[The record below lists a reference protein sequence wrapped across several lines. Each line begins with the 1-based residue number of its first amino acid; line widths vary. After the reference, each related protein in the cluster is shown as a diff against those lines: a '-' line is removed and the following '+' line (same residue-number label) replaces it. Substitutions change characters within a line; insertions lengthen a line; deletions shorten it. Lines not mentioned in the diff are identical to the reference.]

1 MNGLDGKKIARNSF
15 VLIARMFVTMGISFY
30 SSRIVLQALGVV
42 DYGINNVVGG
52 IISMLSFLNTSMITS
67 IQRFLNYSLGEQN
80 SVKTNQIFVTSLNVH
95 IVLAVIIILVA
106 ETIGLY
112 FLNTRLNIPH
122 ERLVAANVIY
132 HISIVI
138 AVVDVLSI
146 PYKALIVAHER
157 MGIYAYE
164 AVFQSIAVLIISF
177 IILNVKID
185 RLILYVF
192 LLMLVNVLIRI
203 FDGWYCSKEFGEK
216 YKFYVNK
223 NILKDLL
230 SFSWW
235 NTLSNSAFFVY
246 TQGSVFLLNVFYGPA
261 VNAAFA
267 LSNQVNLSLA
277 TFNSNFVMAV
287 KPQIVKTYAMRHFK
301 DMRALLVYT
310 LKISCVI
317 MSIISMPFMIRND
330 YILGLWLGHVPEY
343 TGEFL
348 NLALWLTIIY
358 SFTDPITSAIQAA
371 GKIKMYNLAETFIL
385 LLILPLTYVLLLF
398 RIEPYEVYYIRLAV
412 FFVFLFVRFYFL
424 HRQLGFSFS
433 LFAFNVLLRVMV
445 NIFIVYLMLL
455 LINDF
460 LPDGI
465 IGFLLLCFISFVLN
479 VAVCFF
485 VAFDKSEQINIIS
498 ILSKQLL
505 RFRKK

>member
-1 MNGLDGKKIARNSF
+1 MSGLDSKKVAKNSF
-15 VLIARMFVTMGISFY
+15 MLIARMFVTMGISFY

-67 IQRFLNYSLGEQN
+67 VQRFLNYSLGEQD

-95 IVLAVIIILVA
+95 LALAVIIILVA

-112 FLNTRLNIPH
+112 FLNTGLNIPY
-122 ERLVAANVIY
+122 ERLLAANVIY
-132 HISIVI
+132 QFSIVI
-138 AVVDVLSI
+138 AVVNVLSI

-164 AVFQSIAVLIISF
+164 AVFQSVAVLIISLVV
-177 IILNVKID
+177 LNAETD

-192 LLMLVNVLIRI
+192 LLMLVNILIRI
-203 FDGWYCSKEFGEK
+203 FDGWYCSREFGEK

-223 NILKDLL
+223 SVLKELL

-235 NTLSNSAFFVY
+235 NTLSNSAFFIY
-246 TQGSVFLLNVFYGPA
+246 TQGSVFLLNIFFGPA

-287 KPQIVKTYAMRHFK
+287 KPQIVKTYAMRQFE
-301 DMRALLVYT
+301 DMRSLLVYT

-317 MSIISMPFMIRND
+317 LGVISMPFMIRTD
-330 YILGLWLGHVPEY
+330 YILGLWLGNVPEY

-358 SFTDPITSAIQAA
+358 SFSDPITSAIQAT
-371 GKIKMYNLAETFIL
+371 GKIKKYNLSESFAL

-398 RIEPYEVYYIRLAV
+398 GTEPYWVYYVRLVV
-412 FFVFLFVRFYFL
+412 FLVFLFVRFYFL
-424 HRQLGFSFS
+424 HRLLGFSFG
-433 LFAFNVLLRVMV
+433 LFSIGVLLRIMV
-445 NIFIVYLMLL
+445 SVFIVYLMLL
-455 LINDF
+455 QINAF
-460 LPDGI
+460 LLDGL

-479 VAVCFF
+479 VMVSLF
-485 VAFDKSEQINIIS
+485 VAFDKSEQRNIIS
-498 ILSKQLL
+498 TLSMQLL